1 VASKEEQARLH
12 AALTAAPPEAKAA
25 HKAPLAAAA
34 AGAVW
39 RAIDF
44 PTVADAVNFANVAP
58 AQQGGEFG
66 VTDDLRLLTLE
77 FQTFQSPNGDR

>member
-1 VASKEEQARLH
+1 VVSEEELARLQ
-12 AALTAAPPEAKAA
+12 AALIAAPPEAKAA

-44 PTVADAVNFANVAP
+44 PTVADAVNFANVPP

-66 VTDDLRLLTLE
+66 VTDDPAGGVHGYY
-77 FQTFQSPNGDR
+77 FF